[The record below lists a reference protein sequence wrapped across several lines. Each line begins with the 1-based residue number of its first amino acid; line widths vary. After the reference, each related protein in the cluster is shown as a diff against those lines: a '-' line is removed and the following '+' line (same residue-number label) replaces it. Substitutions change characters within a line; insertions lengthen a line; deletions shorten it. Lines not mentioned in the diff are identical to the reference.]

1 MGGEAASSPP
11 GPAPPSSAGTLRL
24 ESADLDSARRDS
36 RGRGPVAWWARSG
49 AALAEDARG
58 EDGAGGRGGVFASLK
73 RAVAFLVTKEGLAV
87 LMAFTTGWANIG
99 CMMRFDAFGTMMT
112 GNSLQMALLFAQ
124 GKWQGFLYYVS
135 LVVAYVYGVL
145 LYRVLDIA
153 MGERSTPTRVAP
165 VVFAL
170 FLLTDVISW
179 AVDYA
184 ESSYFWCT
192 ETESP
197 WSEEMRSQEWRKN
210 SPVIPLSVG
219 FGMVNALS
227 MDVTRYVTN
236 AVTGNYQKI
245 GMSLGSNLFIL
256 LAKLLGDRGAA
267 FDDSVSIGFSKD
279 FRMPLALVVS
289 FSLGCVL
296 AAALFPLL
304 VGIDEWQNSPL
315 GDQHSPR
322 EDFRATDLYFTAL
335 GVVTTLLVALHDTA
349 YADAIA
355 EKLGARRE
363 LGRASTMQGKTPG
376 AGSGELTRL
385 GGRTRRPFSRRLRLL
400 EETAALEAGHRVP
413 AAGADG
419 RGRAGGAV
427 GSVRRPQVDQVFD

>member
-1 MGGEAASSPP
+1 MRGEASPP
-11 GPAPPSSAGTLRL
+11 GPASPTAGTLCRL
-24 ESADLDSARRDS
+24 ESANLDSARRDS

-49 AALAEDARG
+49 VAVAEDAPG
-58 EDGAGGRGGVFASLK
+58 EDGAGSRGGIFARLG
-73 RAVAFLVTKEGLAV
+73 RAVAFLATKEGLAV

-124 GKWQGFLYYVS
+124 GKWQGFLYYLS
-135 LVVAYVYGVL
+135 LVVAYVVGVL

-153 MGERSTPTRVAP
+153 MGERSTPTRIAP
-165 VVFAL
+165 VVFAM
-170 FLLTDVISW
+170 FLLTDAISW
-179 AVDYA
+179 VADYA
-184 ESSYFWCT
+184 QSSYFWCT
-192 ETESP
+192 DALSP
-197 WSEEMRSQEWRKN
+197 WLEERYMQEWRKN
-210 SPVIPLSVG
+210 GPVIPLSIG

-256 LAKLLGDRGAA
+256 LAKLAGDRGAA

-279 FRMPLALVVS
+279 FRMPLALVIS

-304 VGIDEWQNSPL
+304 VGIDEWQSNPL

-355 EKLGARRE
+355 AKLGARRE
-363 LGRASTMQGKTPG
+363 LSRAFSTDGKAPG
-376 AGSGELTRL
+376 AESGDLTRL
-385 GGRTRRPFSRRLRLL
+385 GGRTRQARPFSRRLRLL
-400 EETAALEAGHRVP
+400 KETAAMKAGHRVP
-413 AAGADG
+413 SAGG
-419 RGRAGGAV
+419 GGHGGAGGAAE
-427 GSVRRPQVDQVFD
+427 SAQRAQVDQVFD